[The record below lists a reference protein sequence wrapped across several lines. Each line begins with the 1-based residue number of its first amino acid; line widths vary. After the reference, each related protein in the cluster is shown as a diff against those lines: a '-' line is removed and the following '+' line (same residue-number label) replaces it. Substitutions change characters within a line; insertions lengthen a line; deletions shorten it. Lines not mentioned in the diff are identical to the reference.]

1 VVLGSPALSAL
12 FVTPPTDVADTP
24 EANLRYQL
32 SFNFDRDAPKI
43 FGRSAQFPRSGWD
56 LVGAQAT
63 DLTRFRQRGGKLI
76 VPQGGSD
83 PIFSINDTIDWWRRV
98 DAANHGDASS
108 FVRVYAVP
116 GMNHCG
122 GGPAT
127 DQFDALAKVV
137 DWVERGVAPDSIP
150 AKAGPMSPWPG
161 RTRPLCPYP
170 KIARYRSGDLNQA
183 TSFACEVAGR

>member
-1 VVLGSPALSAL
+1 
-12 FVTPPTDVADTP
+12 
-24 EANLRYQL
+24 
-32 SFNFDRDAPKI
+32 
-43 FGRSAQFPRSGWD
+43 
-56 LVGAQAT
+56 
-63 DLTRFRQRGGKLI
+63 
-76 VPQGGSD
+76 
-83 PIFSINDTIDWWRRV
+83 
-98 DAANHGDASS
+98 
-108 FVRVYAVP
+108 
-116 GMNHCG
+116 MNHCG